1 LGKSSYNQ
9 ISDFSLPEKAIPK
22 GLGKRRKKIIREGL
36 LREQRGIKIE
46 KRAKLL
52 KDKDLEKK
60 KGEKKV
66 SS

>member
-1 LGKSSYNQ
+1 M
-9 ISDFSLPEKAIPK
+9 
-22 GLGKRRKKIIREGL
+22 
-36 LREQRGIKIE
+36 E

-52 KDKDLEKK
+52 KDKDLEEK